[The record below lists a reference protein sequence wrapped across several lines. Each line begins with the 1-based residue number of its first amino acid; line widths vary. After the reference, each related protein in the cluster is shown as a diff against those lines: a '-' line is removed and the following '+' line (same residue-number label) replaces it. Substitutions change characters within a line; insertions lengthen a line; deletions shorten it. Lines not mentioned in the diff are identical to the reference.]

1 MNEEEMICKNCKY
14 HYIEEISFDHPQS
27 CCDKRKAVI
36 EEWFN
41 CNDFEYSD
49 KYIEQLQQENKQ
61 LKDNWNII
69 KQEMLKIRQSTFSK
83 YNSNEWDNCLSF
95 NGDIK
100 PILDKMQEL
109 EGSDSNE

>member
-1 MNEEEMICKNCKY
+1 MKRECETCI
-14 HYIEEISFDHPQS
+14 
-27 CCDKRKAVI
+27 KRKTVYCHTSMECMAT
-36 EEWFN
+36 
-41 CNDFEYSD
+41 NDMPYYQNRIMLLE
-49 KYIEQLQQENKQ
+49 ENKQ

-100 PILDKMQEL
+100 PILDKMKEL
-109 EGSDSNE
+109 EGSDSDVED